1 MDQGA
6 ILEGFLSH
14 RLHGVHAHSNPHPPT
29 MRTDDSPLI
38 APIPAP
44 SPTPQVKGWCPG
56 ALRPMLSGD
65 GFVVRVR
72 PHGGR
77 LNRAQAAGIAAL
89 AAQHGNGLLDLT
101 SRANLQIRGV
111 QPHALPAL
119 IDGLSAL
126 GLLDDSREIEARRNI
141 LVSPF
146 PDDGDAAQAIAME
159 LAQALAK
166 PDAPALP
173 EKFGFAVDCG
183 PHPLLRNSSADI
195 RIERASGGVVVS
207 ADGFATGALASNAE
221 AVPTAIALAR
231 WYLTATEC
239 QHPRSRMVALALHA
253 TLPPHFQ
260 TAALQATVLAT
271 PKVGPTPH
279 GWLVGIALGQLSAE
293 TLAALSDLGDLRITP
308 WRLLLI
314 EGAHQAPKIS
324 GVITRADDPD
334 LRVVACTGAPDCL
347 QAHTE
352 TRKLACAL
360 APKVPQGQLLHISGC
375 TKGCAHR
382 SDTLTVVGT
391 PNGMDLVR
399 HGKASS
405 APDAHV
411 QTPEAIAAYLTSLF
425 HNPTPHAP
433 PL

>member
-1 MDQGA
+1 
-6 ILEGFLSH
+6 
-14 RLHGVHAHSNPHPPT
+14 
-29 MRTDDSPLI
+29 MRTDDAALTAPL
-38 APIPAP
+38 ATH
-44 SPTPQVKGWCPG
+44 SSSPQVKGWCPG

-65 GFVVRVR
+65 GLVVRVR

-77 LNRAQAAGIAAL
+77 LSRPQATGIAAL
-89 AAQHGNGLLDLT
+89 ATQHGNGLLDLT

-111 QPHALPAL
+111 QPSALPAL
-119 IDGLSAL
+119 IDGLRAL

-146 PDDGDAAQAIAME
+146 AEDGDATQAIAAE

-183 PHPLLRNSSADI
+183 PHPVLRNSSADI

-207 ADGFATGALASNAE
+207 ADGFATGAWVSNAE

-231 WYLTATEC
+231 WYLTATAS
-239 QHPRSRMVALALHA
+239 QHPRRRMAALTRHA

-260 TAALQATVLAT
+260 TATLEAIDLAT
-271 PKVGPTPH
+271 PPVGPTSH
-279 GWLVGIALGQLSAE
+279 GWLVGIALGQLTAK
-293 TLAALSDLGDLRITP
+293 TLAALSDLGDLKITP

-314 EGAHQAPKIS
+314 EGAHQAPEVS
-324 GVITRADDPD
+324 GVITRTGDPR

-352 TRKLACAL
+352 TRKLARTL
-360 APKVPQGQLLHISGC
+360 AQWVPQGQLLHVSGC
-375 TKGCAHR
+375 AKGCAHHT
-382 SDTLTVVGT
+382 DTVTVVGT
-391 PNGMDLVR
+391 PSGIDLVR

-405 APDAHV
+405 VPDAHV
-411 QTPEAIAAYLTSLF
+411 QTPEAIAAYLTQLF

-433 PL
+433 LL

>member
-1 MDQGA
+1 
-6 ILEGFLSH
+6 
-14 RLHGVHAHSNPHPPT
+14 
-29 MRTDDSPLI
+29 MRIQPINSPRMQTDDASLI
-38 APIPAP
+38 APLSANVVP
-44 SPTPQVKGWCPG
+44 PQIKGWCPG

-77 LNRAQAAGIAAL
+77 LSRAQAAGIAAL

-111 QPHALPAL
+111 QPSALPAL
-119 IDGLSAL
+119 IDDLRAL

-146 PDDGDAAQAIAME
+146 AEDGDGTQVIATK
-159 LAQALAK
+159 LAQALAR

-183 PHPLLRNSSADI
+183 SHPVLRNSSADI
-195 RIERASGGVVVS
+195 RIERTAGGVVVS

-231 WYLTATEC
+231 WYLATTAS
-239 QHPRSRMVALALHA
+239 QQPRSRMAALALHA

-260 TAALQATVLAT
+260 TATLEATDLAT
-271 PKVGPTPH
+271 PPVGPTSH
-279 GWLVGIALGQLSAE
+279 GWLVGIALGQLSAK

-314 EGAHQAPKIS
+314 EGAHQAPEVS

-352 TRKLACAL
+352 TRKLARAL

-375 TKGCAHR
+375 AKGCAHR
-382 SDTLTVVGT
+382 RDTLTIVGT
-391 PNGMDLVR
+391 PNGIDLVR

-411 QTPEAIAAYLTSLF
+411 QTAEAIAAYLTPLF

>member
-1 MDQGA
+1 MNQGA
-6 ILEGFLSH
+6 ILKGFLSH
-14 RLHGVHAHSNPHPPT
+14 RLHGAHAHSNPHPPR
-29 MRTDDSPLI
+29 MRTDDAPLI

-77 LNRAQAAGIAAL
+77 LSRAQAAGIAAL

-119 IDGLSAL
+119 IDGLGAL

-146 PDDGDAAQAIAME
+146 AEDGDGTQAIAAE

-183 PHPLLRNSSADI
+183 LHPVLRNSSADI

-231 WYLTATEC
+231 WYLATTAS
-239 QHPRSRMVALALHA
+239 QHPRSRMTALALHA

-260 TAALQATVLAT
+260 TATLEATALAIPQ
-271 PKVGPTPH
+271 VGPTPQ

-324 GVITRADDPD
+324 GVITRTDDPH

-352 TRKLACAL
+352 TRKLARAL
-360 APKVPQGQLLHISGC
+360 APWVPQGQLLHVSGC

-391 PNGMDLVR
+391 PNGMNLVR

-411 QTPEAIAAYLTSLF
+411 QTPEAIAAYLTPLF

-433 PL
+433 LL